1 MFSTGFTHGF
11 SPMCDIARWGK
22 TMAPER
28 GGVKDMILAEY
39 IYPWWT
45 WGSSR
50 EHSSHQLPDALH
62 PLPKDLLLE
71 GLVSHR
77 SYRMHQEKFLGIIS
91 EILD

>member
-39 IYPWWT
+39 IYPCNKVLKQI
-45 WGSSR
+45 
-50 EHSSHQLPDALH
+50 QLSLDMFW
-62 PLPKDLLLE
+62 LE
-71 GLVSHR
+71 INNKRL
-77 SYRMHQEKFLGIIS
+77 
-91 EILD
+91 